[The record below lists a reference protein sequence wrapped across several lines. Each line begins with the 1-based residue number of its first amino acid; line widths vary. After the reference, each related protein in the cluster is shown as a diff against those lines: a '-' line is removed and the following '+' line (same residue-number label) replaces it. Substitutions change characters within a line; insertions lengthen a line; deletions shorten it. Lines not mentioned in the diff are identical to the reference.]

1 MKVYLLKIFLKT
13 HNKRKIN
20 NRKMNIKKSEIV
32 HAIPLISYFL
42 FSFFGILNIHG
53 VDPQALKY

>member
-13 HNKRKIN
+13 HKKRKIN

-42 FSFFGILNIHG
+42 FSFF
-53 VDPQALKY
+53 